1 MFIKIVTSIM
11 KVQLRKP
18 FFPNKSILKIQHQ
31 IKDVLK
37 SGQLTLGKRVKL
49 FEENFAKYFNMK
61 YAIGVSSATA
71 GLHISLLSLGIKKD
85 NEVIVPGKTFIS
97 SANVA
102 LYCNAK
108 PIFCD
113 VDKFTFQLDPSKI
126 EHLITKKTKVIIPV
140 HLGGNICDMNKI
152 KKIAKKYNLSIV
164 EDAAHAHGATL
175 NDKFAG
181 TFGKIGVFSFY
192 PDKIMASSDGGIIV
206 TNSRQLFDKLILLR
220 NVGRKEIGKYDYTE
234 IGYNYRM
241 NEIQAI
247 LAQEQLRL
255 LPKMLKKRR
264 EIAKIYDSEFK
275 ELSNIRTQKISQNV
289 NSGYY
294 AYIMKLT
301 KGNLGEFRRKLLD
314 KGIETSPMFTT
325 VYKTNAYKKIE
336 KKNYL
341 CPISEKLDTQTFT
354 IPLHPGLTSK
364 QVNYVI
370 KAIKNQDV

>member
-1 MFIKIVTSIM
+1 MFIKIVTIM

-18 FFPNKSILKIQHQ
+18 FFPNESILKIQHQ
-31 IKDVLK
+31 IKDILK

-61 YAIGVSSATA
+61 YTIGVSSATA
-71 GLHISLLSLGIKKD
+71 GLHISLLSLDIKQGD
-85 NEVIVPGKTFIS
+85 EVIVPAKTFIS
-97 SANVA
+97 SANAA

-108 PIFCD
+108 PVFCD
-113 VDKFTFQLDPSKI
+113 VDEFTFQLDPSKI
-126 EHLITKKTKVIIPV
+126 EHLITKKTKAIIPV

-175 NDKFAG
+175 NGKFAG
-181 TFGKIGVFSFY
+181 TFGKLGVFSFY
-192 PDKIMASSDGGIIV
+192 PDKIMASSDGGMIV

-220 NVGRKEIGKYDYTE
+220 NIGRKEIGKYDYTE

-241 NEIQAI
+241 NEVQAI

-264 EIAKIYDSEFK
+264 EIAKRYNLGFK
-275 ELSNIRTQKISQNV
+275 ELSNIRIQKISQNV

-301 KGNLGEFRRKLLD
+301 KGNLDKFRKKLLD

-325 VYKTNAYKKIE
+325 VYKTNAYKKL
-336 KKNYL
+336 KKIDCF

-364 QVNYVI
+364 QIDYVI
-370 KAIKNQDV
+370 KEIKNQDV

>member
-1 MFIKIVTSIM
+1 MLLAYLL
-11 KVQLRKP
+11 QL
-18 FFPNKSILKIQHQ
+18 Q
-31 IKDVLK
+31 VY
-37 SGQLTLGKRVKL
+37 T
-49 FEENFAKYFNMK
+49 
-61 YAIGVSSATA
+61 
-71 GLHISLLSLGIKKD
+71 
-85 NEVIVPGKTFIS
+85 IVPAKTFIS
-97 SANVA
+97 SANAA

-113 VDKFTFQLDPSKI
+113 VDEFTFQLDPSKI
-126 EHLITKKTKVIIPV
+126 EHLITKKTKAIIPV

-175 NDKFAG
+175 NGKFAG

-192 PDKIMASSDGGIIV
+192 PDKIMASSDGGMIV

-241 NEIQAI
+241 NEVQAI

-264 EIAKIYDSEFK
+264 EIAKRYNLEFK

-301 KGNLGEFRRKLLD
+301 KGNLDKFRKKLLD

-325 VYKTNAYKKIE
+325 VYKTKAYKKLE
-336 KKNYL
+336 KIDCF

-364 QVNYVI
+364 QIDYVI
-370 KAIKNQDV
+370 KEIKNQDV